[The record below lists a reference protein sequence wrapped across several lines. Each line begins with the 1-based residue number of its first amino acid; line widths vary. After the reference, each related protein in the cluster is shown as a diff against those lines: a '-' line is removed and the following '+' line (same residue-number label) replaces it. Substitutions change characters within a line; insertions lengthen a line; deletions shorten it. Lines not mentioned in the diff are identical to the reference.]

1 MSFSIRTKLFFA
13 FIFIIAAG
21 YLMIVFFLT
30 NSETKVLKQRAL
42 EHLKTEAEYAVRYI
56 EDYIEHISSE
66 IQFLKSLEVMDDILV
81 NDLDKRVTYILEKK
95 REELDESVDFIA
107 LNGERKVVSF
117 TSGIGPILEKELL
130 LKVTKKSS
138 DETKAFIWNRFLVV
152 STKVYASFDKKRDIG
167 WLLVILPL
175 ENLKKVLRSSSDIIS
190 WIIPPKELEDK
201 LTGIF
206 DPPKK
211 STLENNFIYITVP
224 INDILNGW
232 RLGYAVEKRVAFQT
246 IDEVKKVLLFA
257 FIVML
262 ILVSALTYMVD
273 KHIVEPVRKLA
284 KAAEKIVRLN
294 DYSIRVE
301 SFSNDEVGTLSK
313 NFNMLMEKT
322 GEAFETIERRN
333 KEFAQ
338 ALAGLMELFSKMVL
352 SQTRQETVE
361 EACRELKSLTSA
373 QSVTFVPAK
382 CSPKEN
388 EILLECAYGTQNER
402 KYYGTIIIKG
412 AKESVAMEK
421 RFFNAAA
428 KMISLQIEKIGL
440 LETTQE
446 ALKSK
451 STFFSALSHE
461 LRTPLGSILSLTQ
474 YLMTSNECKEGTVET
489 LGKIE
494 SSASHLLQIIND
506 ILMMAKAET
515 GALVPSIQ
523 SCNLKR
529 VLEES
534 IDMLEPL
541 ADTKGILIKKIF
553 PKNNITIYTDPKLL
567 RHLFINI
574 IANAIKYTYD
584 GGIEISINRK
594 DFKVEVIVKDSGI
607 GIEKSALKDIFNEFY
622 REYRVESK
630 ETGTGLGLALCKA
643 IADVLDAELNIESE
657 GVGKGTTV
665 KFILKESFKKR

>member
-30 NSETKVLKQRAL
+30 NSETKVLKQRAI
-42 EHLKTEAEYAVRYI
+42 EHLRTEAEYAVRYI

-66 IQFLKSLEVMDDILV
+66 IQFLKSLEVMDDLLV

-95 REELDESVDFIA
+95 REELDKSVDFIA
-107 LNGERKVVSF
+107 LNREKKVVSF
-117 TSGIGPILEKELL
+117 TSGIGPTLERELL
-130 LKVTKKSS
+130 SKITKKSS
-138 DETKAFIWNRFLVV
+138 DEKQAFIWNRFLVV
-152 STKVYASFDKKRDIG
+152 STKVHASFDKKRDIG
-167 WLLVILPL
+167 WLLVFLPL

-190 WIIPPKELEDK
+190 WIIPPKELQK
-201 LTGIF
+201 SLASIF
-206 DPPKK
+206 DPPKN
-211 STLENNFIYITVP
+211 SALEKNFIYITVP
-224 INDILNGW
+224 INDLLNGW
-232 RLGYAVEKRVAFQT
+232 KLGYAVEKRVAFQT

-333 KEFAQ
+333 KEYAQ

-361 EACRELKSLTSA
+361 EACKELKSLTSA
-373 QSVTFVPAK
+373 KSVDFVPGK
-382 CSPKEN
+382 YIPKEN
-388 EILLECAYGTQNER
+388 EILLECAYGAQNER

-421 RFFNAAA
+421 RFFEAAG

-440 LETTQE
+440 LEMTQE

-451 STFFSALSHE
+451 SSFFSALSHE

-474 YLMTSNECKEGTVET
+474 YLMTSSACKDLNIAQT

-515 GALVPSIQ
+515 GVLVPSMQ
-523 SCNLKR
+523 RCELKA
-529 VLEES
+529 VLNES
-534 IDMLEPL
+534 LQMLEPL
-541 ADTKGILIKKIF
+541 AEAKGITLTKSF
-553 PKNNITIYTDPKLL
+553 PKDEIEAVTDPKLL
-567 RHLFINI
+567 RHVIINLL
-574 IANAIKYTYD
+574 ANSIKYTYE
-584 GGIEISINRK
+584 GGVEVSLQKRGKKIEI
-594 DFKVEVIVKDSGI
+594 IVKDSGI
-607 GIEKSALKDIFNEFY
+607 GIDKSVIDDIFKEFY
-622 REYRVESK
+622 REYRVQSS
-630 ETGTGLGLALCKA
+630 ETGSGLGLALCKA
-643 IADVLDAELNIESE
+643 IADVLNAKLTIESD
-657 GVGKGTTV
+657 GPGKGTIA
-665 KFILKESFKKR
+665 KFTLQPE

>member
-13 FIFIIAAG
+13 FIFIITAG

-42 EHLKTEAEYAVRYI
+42 EHLKTEAVYAVRYI
-56 EDYIEHISSE
+56 ENYVEHISSE

-107 LNGERKVVSF
+107 INGEKKVVSF
-117 TSGIGPILEKELL
+117 TSGIGPILDKELL
-130 LKVTKKSS
+130 SKITKKSN
-138 DETKAFIWNRFLVV
+138 DETKSFIWNRFLVI

-201 LTGIF
+201 LAGIF
-206 DPPKK
+206 NPPQK
-211 STLENNFIYITVP
+211 STLEKNFIYITVP
-224 INDILNGW
+224 INDLLNGW

-301 SFSNDEVGTLSK
+301 SFSSDEVGTLSK

-373 QSVTFVPAK
+373 QSVTFVPTK

-421 RFFNAAA
+421 RFFEAAG

-451 STFFSALSHE
+451 SSFFSALSHE

-474 YLMTSNECKEGTVET
+474 YLLMTSSAYKDLNIAQT

-515 GALVPSIQ
+515 GVLVPSMQ
-523 SCNLKR
+523 RCELKA
-529 VLEES
+529 VLNES
-534 IDMLEPL
+534 LEMLEPL
-541 ADTKGILIKKIF
+541 AEAKGITLTQSF
-553 PKNNITIYTDPKLL
+553 PKDEIEAVTDPKLL
-567 RHLFINI
+567 RHVIINLL
-574 IANAIKYTYD
+574 ANSIKYTYE
-584 GGIEISINRK
+584 GGVEVSLQKRGKKIEI
-594 DFKVEVIVKDSGI
+594 IVKDSGI
-607 GIEKSALKDIFNEFY
+607 GIDKSVIDDIFKEFY
-622 REYRVESK
+622 REYRVQSS
-630 ETGTGLGLALCKA
+630 ETGSGLGLALCKA
-643 IADVLDAELNIESE
+643 IADVLNAKLTIESD
-657 GVGKGTTV
+657 GPGKGTV
-665 KFILKESFKKR
+665 AKFTLQPE